1 MRLSRAL
8 AVLQEADAALD
19 GWTCPAS
26 TECCRFSITG
36 REPWLTEVEWLLVA
50 AEVAR
55 QGRKLP
61 ATPSDGTCPFLTK
74 EGRCSVY
81 SARPLG
87 CRTFYCDRA
96 SGPGSYPRPTVSRL
110 PRELDALSDPR
121 QPAQPLRT
129 WLATA
134 TTGPR
139 KR

>member
-1 MRLSRAL
+1 VRLSRAL
-8 AVLQEADAALD
+8 AVLQEADAALE

-26 TECCRFSITG
+26 TECCRFSVTG
-36 REPWLTEVEWLLVA
+36 KEPWLTEVEWLLVA

-61 ATPSDGTCPFLTK
+61 AVPEDGTCPFLK
-74 EGRCSVY
+74 EGRCSIY

-96 SGPGSYPRPTVSRL
+96 SGFGSYPRAKVSRL
-110 PRELDALSDPR
+110 PRELDALSTT
-121 QPAQPLRT
+121 PAQPLRT
-129 WLATA
+129 WLTA
-134 TTGPR
+134 PAAPR